1 MHADHSILQ
10 IVAHGMIAF
19 LFLFRAVHAMPTF
32 GRHAERFRNRRV
44 PFPNVVLA
52 GGFATMLIGGAMVA
66 LDYYAWIGAIML
78 VVFTVMANYL
88 YHDFWAMEPGS
99 PQRDN
104 HRNTFCNNIAVM
116 GGLVLVIATS

>member
-19 LFLFRAVHAMPTF
+19 LFVFRAVHAMPTF
-32 GRHAERFRNRRV
+32 GHHAERFRSRRV
-44 PFPNVVLA
+44 PFPGAVLA
-52 GGFATMLIGGAMVA
+52 GGFATMLIGGVMVA

-78 VVFTVMANYL
+78 VVFTVMANFL
-88 YHDFWAMEPGS
+88 YHDFWAMEPG
-99 PQRDN
+99 QKRDI
-104 HRNTFCNNIAVM
+104 HRNIFCNNIAVM

>member
-32 GRHAERFRNRRV
+32 GRHAERFRHRRV
-44 PFPNVVLA
+44 PFPDAVLA

-78 VVFTVMANYL
+78 VVFTVMANFL
-88 YHDFWAMEPGS
+88 YHDFWAMEPG

-104 HRNTFCNNIAVM
+104 HRNIFCNNIAVM